1 LLLEKES
8 IVLFAFRK
16 SKHLTI
22 VSLKKKMLR
31 VEASPLFKDVPSP
44 WYRQRTAEDGRRRR
58 KKKKRVEITSKLWSE
73 KLPFRE

>member
-44 WYRQRTAEDGRRRR
+44 GIGRGRQRTEGEGER
-58 KKKKRVEITSKLWSE
+58 KRKE
-73 KLPFRE
+73 

>member
-16 SKHLTI
+16 RKHLTI

-44 WYRQRTAEDGRRRR
+44 GKKGGWKRE
-58 KKKKRVEITSKLWSE
+58 KNKKKRKKNHRVRNSPSGSRVSL
-73 KLPFRE
+73 